1 MHETAKEW
9 PEIKPVV
16 YQTTQQKYVICLD
29 TMGQDREFTPE
40 QRRFVLETVQAFRLA
55 WERSEARVME
65 NDVQT
70 MMEL

>member
-1 MHETAKEW
+1 
-9 PEIKPVV
+9 
-16 YQTTQQKYVICLD
+16 
-29 TMGQDREFTPE
+29 MGQDREFTPE